1 MKESVFNKRNT
12 RVQKGVASCDD
23 ILLETLLAAV
33 PTAEDRLRAESS
45 WRVFRDRCLK
55 ESDDVTNTKTNT

>member
-33 PTAEDRLRAESS
+33 PRAEDRLLAESN
-45 WRVFRDRCLK
+45 WRLFRDRCLK
-55 ESDDVTNTKTNT
+55 DSDDVTNTKTNT